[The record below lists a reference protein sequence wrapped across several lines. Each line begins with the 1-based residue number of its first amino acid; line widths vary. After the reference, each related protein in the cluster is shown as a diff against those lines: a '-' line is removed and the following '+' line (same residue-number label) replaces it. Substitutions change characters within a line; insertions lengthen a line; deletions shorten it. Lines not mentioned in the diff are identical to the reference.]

1 MKIFLKF
8 RIKKAEEELKSK
20 KLDEESKK
28 RYEEWLKKLDEVN
41 IIPQSAK
48 DRVKKLE
55 NEIYRFKK
63 SDEHESHIA
72 RAYRRRIIDDEN
84 ELIFPISRKTQTK
97 PDLLYQVKMISRSS
111 QTDEVSTND
120 VSVNTEIDFR
130 YFYFLF
136 QFQSHL

>member
-1 MKIFLKF
+1 M
-8 RIKKAEEELKSK
+8 
-20 KLDEESKK
+20 
-28 RYEEWLKKLDEVN
+28 N

-63 SDEHESHIA
+63 SDEHESNIA

-130 YFYFLF
+130 YFYFVF
-136 QFQSHL
+136 QFQLYFKAIYHVLNQNEIYFLIKVR

>member
-1 MKIFLKF
+1 M
-8 RIKKAEEELKSK
+8 
-20 KLDEESKK
+20 
-28 RYEEWLKKLDEVN
+28 N

-63 SDEHESHIA
+63 SDEHESQIA

-97 PDLLYQVKMISRSS
+97 PDLLYQVKMISRSC

-130 YFYFLF
+130 YYYFVF
-136 QFQSHL
+136 QFQSHLSCSQSK